1 MNDRS
6 NQATKPGTVGQ
17 VLEFDPACVLHDP
30 GNPPDRIEDVSDL
43 VDSYQ
48 ATGGQQVPGFV
59 YPHPELPGMYCA
71 ADGDRRLRAC
81 RILGL
86 KFKAILLD
94 RAPTKKELGR
104 FRVTMNNVRKS
115 MTPDQVAA
123 EIAGHIAETGETQEQ
138 AASYFGLSPGYVSKL
153 LAPSK
158 NLCAELHPLRNNPA
172 ICRDVLRII
181 ATMPTPE
188 SQQQLAERVLSTI
201 KAGGTVSREMVEG
214 WKRGLSAKPA
224 RKPKAVK
231 GRGKCLTFSF
241 ATDEHEI
248 ALSETLGLAEAIRK
262 AQRHGLP
269 LSSLPSLLKG

>member
-1 MNDRS
+1 MNENAKQS
-6 NQATKPGTVGQ
+6 VKPSVTGQ
-17 VLEFDPACVLHDP
+17 VLEFDSACVLHDP
-30 GNPPDRIEDVSDL
+30 GNPADRIEDVSDL

-59 YPHPELPGMYCA
+59 YPHPELPGMYVTP
-71 ADGDRRLRAC
+71 DGNRRLKAC

-94 RAPTKKELGR
+94 HAPSKDELRR
-104 FRVTMNNVRKS
+104 FRLTTNNIRKA
-115 MTPDQVAA
+115 MTPEEVAA
-123 EIAGHIAETGETQEQ
+123 EIEGHIAETGDTQEQ
-138 AASYFGLSPGYVSKL
+138 AAKFFGLSAGYVSKL

-158 NLCAELHPLRNNPA
+158 NLCTELHPLRNNSA

-188 SQQQLAERVLSTI
+188 SQRQLAERVLSTI

-214 WKRGLSAKPA
+214 WKRGMGAKPA

-231 GRGKCLTFSF
+231 GRGKCLSFSF
-241 ATDEHEI
+241 TTDEHEV
-248 ALSETLGLAEAIRK
+248 ALAETLGLAEAIRK

-269 LSSLPSLLKG
+269 LSSLPSLFKS

>member
-1 MNDRS
+1 
-6 NQATKPGTVGQ
+6 
-17 VLEFDPACVLHDP
+17 
-30 GNPPDRIEDVSDL
+30 
-43 VDSYQ
+43 
-48 ATGGQQVPGFV
+48 
-59 YPHPELPGMYCA
+59 
-71 ADGDRRLRAC
+71 
-81 RILGL
+81 
-86 KFKAILLD
+86 
-94 RAPTKKELGR
+94 
-104 FRVTMNNVRKS
+104 
-115 MTPDQVAA
+115 
-123 EIAGHIAETGETQEQ
+123 
-138 AASYFGLSPGYVSKL
+138 
-153 LAPSK
+153 
-158 NLCAELHPLRNNPA
+158 
-172 ICRDVLRII
+172 
-181 ATMPTPE
+181 MPTPE